1 MPFDSAKVWVKAGDG
16 GGGVVSFRREKFVPQ
31 GGPDGGDGGR
41 GGSVYLRADKGAST
55 LLPFTRRRHVKA
67 QPGAKGEG
75 GNRHGKKGQDVYIAV
90 PPGTLVYDD
99 ATGDLLA
106 DLNEPGAELMVARG
120 GRGGLGNSHFATSTN
135 QAPRIAQKGEPGE
148 ERWIRLELKLIA
160 DVGIVGFPNAGKS
173 TLLAAASRAAPK
185 IADYPFTTLEPNLG
199 VVDLGYG
206 PDEQLV
212 LADVPGLIEGAHM
225 GVGLGH
231 SFLRHVERTR
241 VLIHLLDGTG
251 DDPIQAF
258 DAINAELE
266 LFDPALRRKPQVV
279 AVNKVDLPEV
289 RARLPDLERALEEHG
304 IAVMPISAATG
315 ESVRPLMQR
324 ALTLLNE
331 ERRRAPET
339 PAPVEQVPVLRP
351 AALERWEVAP
361 EPGGYRVTGRR
372 VERAVAMTDLENP
385 EAVEFLQRIL
395 ERMGVTAALE
405 RAGVKPGDTVR
416 FGKHELEWE

>member
-1 MPFDSAKVWVKAGDG
+1 MPFDTAKIWVKAGDG
-16 GGGVVSFRREKFVPQ
+16 GAGVVSFRREKFVPQ

-41 GGSVYLRADKGAST
+41 GGSVCLRADKGVST
-55 LLPFTRRRHVKA
+55 LLAFTRRRHVKA
-67 QPGAKGEG
+67 EPGAKGEG

-173 TLLAAASRAAPK
+173 TLLAAVSRAAPK

-212 LADVPGLIEGAHM
+212 LADIPGLIEGAHM

-289 RARLPDLERALEEHG
+289 RARLPELERAFKEHG
-304 IAVMPISAATG
+304 IAVMAISAATG
-315 ESVRPLMQR
+315 ENVRPLMQR
-324 ALTLLNE
+324 VLTLLNE

-339 PAPVEQVPVLRP
+339 PPPVEQVPILRP
-351 AALERWEVAP
+351 AAL
-361 EPGGYRVTGRR
+361 
-372 VERAVAMTDLENP
+372 
-385 EAVEFLQRIL
+385 
-395 ERMGVTAALE
+395 
-405 RAGVKPGDTVR
+405 
-416 FGKHELEWE
+416 